1 MSDDK
6 PVRAAGLAPSTG
18 VQLLHRLRVTR
29 RGLQIALG
37 CIWLLD
43 GVLQFQS
50 YMYSHEF
57 ISQVIEPTASGQPG
71 FIADPIVTLAHF
83 YTHDLTLW
91 NTLAAEIQ
99 CAIGLGLILS
109 RRTVRPALLVSF
121 AWAFVV
127 WWFGEGF
134 GTILSGAPVSPLMG
148 APGAVIVYL
157 LIGLLVWPKD
167 AESERSV
174 ADGGLIG
181 DRGGRIVWSLL
192 WLEAA
197 VLWLLN
203 VDRSKSAI
211 HDQIAEMAG
220 VSPHWLASLQ
230 SPVANASQGHG
241 VAIATLLAAASVAI
255 ALGVW
260 TRMRSGALAL
270 GVILSLAYWVL
281 GQSLG
286 GPFWAGQ
293 ATDVNTGPLLVLLA
307 LALVAYQAPPR
318 GSSDGAGEAR
328 NFRRRRTTTTSAP
341 PSSTIATSATIA
353 VTGVLVPSSGTQ
365 KSRP

>member
-1 MSDDK
+1 MSEEDK
-6 PVRAAGLAPSTG
+6 PARVAELAPSMGET
-18 VQLLHRLRVTR
+18 LRSRLRITR

-43 GVLQFQS
+43 GLLQFQS
-50 YMYSHEF
+50 YMYSHAF
-57 ISQVIEPTASGQPG
+57 LSQIIEPTAKGQPG
-71 FIADPIVTLAHF
+71 FISDPILTLAHF
-83 YTHDLTLW
+83 YGHDLTLW

-109 RRTVRPALLVSF
+109 RRTVRPALFVSF

-148 APGAVIVYL
+148 APGAVLVYG

-167 AESERSV
+167 AEGERSV
-174 ADGGLIG
+174 ADGGLLG
-181 DRGGRIVWSLL
+181 DRGGRTVWSLL

-197 VLWLLN
+197 VLWMLN

-211 HDQIAEMAG
+211 HEQIAGMA
-220 VSPHWLASLQ
+220 SAAPHWLATTQ
-230 SPVANASQGHG
+230 SSVANAAQGHG
-241 VAIATLLAAASVAI
+241 VTIATLLALASVLI

-260 TRMRSGALAL
+260 TRWRAGALAL
-270 GVILSLAYWVL
+270 GAVLSLAYWVF

-307 LALVAYQAPPR
+307 LTLMPRPSPARRPERVSVPTAQADRVAA
-318 GSSDGAGEAR
+318 
-328 NFRRRRTTTTSAP
+328 
-341 PSSTIATSATIA
+341 A
-353 VTGVLVPSSGTQ
+353 V
-365 KSRP
+365 